1 MVRDRKMTLG
11 CVVSLLA
18 CMTTACSEDEGSGA
32 GGTGGAG
39 GSGGAGVGGAGGTG
53 TGGSSTGG
61 GAGDAGTGGTG
72 AAGATGGAAGVSGSA
87 GDGGDAGEAG
97 AAGADPGR
105 PQLGDTDAEG
115 RTLVWAE
122 EFDGPEIDRTLWGN
136 EVGMIRNQEEQ
147 YYTTDPKNQFVEN
160 GDLVIRGIRESFEG
174 AEYTS
179 ASLTTEGF
187 HDFLYGKLE
196 GRIKVPGG
204 QGCWPAFWM
213 LPAHKDKYDGYPPY
227 GSWWPAGGEIDIME
241 FVSQDPSTV
250 YGTAHYLQNGGHAS
264 SGSNTVLSQ
273 PVSQDYHVFAI
284 EWSPTQIAWFV
295 DDVPFHTFESAGP
308 FDGLTPFNDSMYL
321 ILNLAIGGTWPEDP
335 DPGVYPQ
342 EMRVDWVRHWTGP

>member
-1 MVRDRKMTLG
+1 M
-11 CVVSLLA
+11 SLLA
-18 CMTTACSEDEGSGA
+18 CVAGCSEDEGGGAGGGAGA
-32 GGTGGAG
+32 GGTGGSIDG
-39 GSGGAGVGGAGGTG
+39 GSGGG
-53 TGGSSTGG
+53 TGGSFGG
-61 GAGDAGTGGTG
+61 GSGGDAGTGGAG
-72 AAGATGGAAGVSGSA
+72 AAGGTGGGAGSG
-87 GDGGDAGEAG
+87 GDGGDAGDAG

-122 EFDGPEIDRTLWGN
+122 EFDGPEIDRTVWGN
-136 EVGMIRNQEEQ
+136 EVGRIRNQEEQ

-187 HDFLYGKLE
+187 HEFLYGKLE

-227 GSWWPAGGEIDIME
+227 GSWWPAGGEIDVME
-241 FVSQDPSTV
+241 FVSQDPATV
-250 YGTAHYLQNGGHAS
+250 YGTAHFLQNGDHAS
-264 SGSNTVLSQ
+264 SGSHTVLSQ
-273 PVSQDYHVFAI
+273 PVSQDYHVFSI
-284 EWSPTQIAWFV
+284 EWSPDQIAWFV
-295 DDVPFHTFESAGP
+295 DGEPYHTFDSAGP
-308 FDGLTPFNDSMYL
+308 FDGLTPFNDGMYV

-335 DPGVYPQ
+335 DPAVYPQ
-342 EMRVDWVRHWTGP
+342 EMRVDWVRHWEGP

>member
-1 MVRDRKMTLG
+1 
-11 CVVSLLA
+11 
-18 CMTTACSEDEGSGA
+18 
-32 GGTGGAG
+32 
-39 GSGGAGVGGAGGTG
+39 
-53 TGGSSTGG
+53 
-61 GAGDAGTGGTG
+61 
-72 AAGATGGAAGVSGSA
+72 
-87 GDGGDAGEAG
+87 
-97 AAGADPGR
+97 
-105 PQLGDTDAEG
+105 
-115 RTLVWAE
+115 
-122 EFDGPEIDRTLWGN
+122 
-136 EVGMIRNQEEQ
+136 MIRNQEEQ

-179 ASLTTEGF
+179 ASLTTEGS

-204 QGCWPAFWM
+204 KGCWPAFWM

-227 GSWWPAGGEIDIME
+227 DSWWPAGGEIDIME

-295 DDVPFHTFESAGP
+295 DGVPFHTFESAGP
-308 FDGLTPFNDSMYL
+308 FDGLTPFNDSMYV

-335 DPGVYPQ
+335 DPAVYPQ
-342 EMRVDWVRHWTGP
+342 EMRVDWVRHWAGP